1 MMYKII
7 TMLGMVLVAG
17 IGVAQTPP
25 SPPPEDT
32 SLDLYLD
39 KHVGSNKFYD
49 KYDQPNEDVWHEYVS
64 YEEELSGIDQTTK
77 EFTKQGEGFKGA
89 FEAKLQEDVTH
100 ADNFWPLA
108 IEAQTFDTASQ
119 NFQEKIW
126 EAYQED
132 ITLDT
137 LLNELQTSFG
147 DVETI
152 GEETC
157 EPFDPATPDK
167 YGSGCFCSVP
177 VLLKD
182 QRLTQDETLSP
193 LEERWKNFKEF
204 YDYLNV
210 SEIESN
216 DLEKLIL
223 MNEQEKISIVGGRGD
238 REDALLERV
247 YQTQEQTV
255 QFLAKIMVIK
265 DQIKYL
271 NKTMPKIEKGS
282 VQQMLTQKVKW
293 DDYLDQLLAL
303 RRQLE
308 SLKVQFEVARR
319 GRSLTIKEPVLYR
332 YDKDESTLNKKV
344 IKSKG
349 EAL

>member
-1 MMYKII
+1 MHKII
-7 TMLGMVLVAG
+7 TILGMVFIVG
-17 IGVAQTPP
+17 TGVAQTPS

-39 KHVGSNKFYD
+39 KHLGSNHFYD

-64 YEEELSGIDQTTK
+64 YEEELSGIDQSTK
-77 EFTKQGEGFKGA
+77 EFTEQGESFQGLFA
-89 FEAKLQEDVTH
+89 AKLQEDVTH
-100 ADNFWPLA
+100 ADHFWPLA
-108 IEAQTFDTASQ
+108 IEAQTLETAHQ

-147 DVETI
+147 EAETI

-157 EPFDPATPDK
+157 EAFDPAAPDG
-167 YGSGCFCSVP
+167 YGAGCFCAVP

-182 QRLTQDETLSP
+182 QDLPTLEN
-193 LEERWKNFKEF
+193 LWDQFKEGHP
-204 YDYLNV
+204 YLKVDELENDDR
-210 SEIESN
+210 
-216 DLEKLIL
+216 DLEKWLL
-223 MNEQEKISIVGGRGD
+223 MTEQEKISIVGGRGD

-265 DQIKYL
+265 EQIKYL
-271 NKTMPKIEKGS
+271 NKTMPKLEKGS
-282 VQQMLTQKVKW
+282 VQHMLTQKVKW

-319 GRSLTIKEPVLYR
+319 GRSLTMKEPLLYR
-332 YDKDESTLNKKV
+332 YDKDESTPEEKV